1 MSTELVNSGTS
12 DNAGLLIIKELQK
25 VIVGQQAALEE
36 IAVAVMAGGHVLLE
50 GVPGTGKTLIVKALS
65 HVTSTYFKRAQ
76 FTPDLMPSDIIGI
89 SVFNKSEN
97 KFKFQPGPVFCD
109 FFLADEINRSP
120 AKTQSALLEAMEERQ
135 ATADGVSHKLSQ
147 LFTVFATQNPV
158 EFEGTYPLPEAQ
170 TDRFMLKVNIDYP
183 GEDSESIILDNVEN
197 GFDSSN
203 LAGAGLKSVLDRES
217 LFKTRKL
224 VREIHVEELVRR
236 YITQIIRATRS
247 TPQVTLGASPR
258 AAVMLMM
265 ASKAKAYLSG
275 RNYVIPDDVKNMA
288 KPVLRHRMLLI
299 PEAEIEGRTADDC
312 VEHILSRVEVPR

>member
-1 MSTELVNSGTS
+1 MN
-12 DNAGLLIIKELQK
+12 
-25 VIVGQQAALEE
+25 
-36 IAVAVMAGGHVLLE
+36 
-50 GVPGTGKTLIVKALS
+50 
-65 HVTSTYFKRAQ
+65 
-76 FTPDLMPSDIIGI
+76 
-89 SVFNKSEN
+89 
-97 KFKFQPGPVFCD
+97 
-109 FFLADEINRSP
+109 
-120 AKTQSALLEAMEERQ
+120 
-135 ATADGVSHKLSQ
+135 ATADGVSHKMSQ

-183 GEDSESIILDNVEN
+183 AEDSESIILDNVEK

-203 LAGAGLKSVLDRES
+203 LAGAGLKSVFDRES

-265 ASKAKAYLSG
+265 ASKARAHLSG

-299 PEAEIEGRTADDC
+299 PEAEIEGQAGDMGLAQLVNDLGVLTTSNR
-312 VEHILSRVEVPR
+312 